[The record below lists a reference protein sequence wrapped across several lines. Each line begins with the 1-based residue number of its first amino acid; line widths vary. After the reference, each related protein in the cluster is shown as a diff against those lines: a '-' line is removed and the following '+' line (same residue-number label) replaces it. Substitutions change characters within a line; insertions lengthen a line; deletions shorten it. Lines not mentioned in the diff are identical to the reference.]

1 MERKNKKLQY
11 VWVIVALCALM
22 IFTCLGFCSSTNS
35 LFINKVT
42 EHLGAE
48 DMTERF
54 FADYNR
60 STPEHP
66 MAAPVGV
73 DYVFAVRE

>member
-1 MERKNKKLQY
+1 
-11 VWVIVALCALM
+11 
-22 IFTCLGFCSSTNS
+22 
-35 LFINKVT
+35 
-42 EHLGAE
+42 
-48 DMTERF
+48 MTERF